1 MLKRAE
7 KEEIVKNLKANIEK
21 SQAVFLTNLIGIGAN
36 DAVQV
41 RRNVRNAKG
50 KLIIA
55 RNTLFKR
62 AAKGTPA
69 EKLFEGLKGPSAVAF
84 AFEDAAAVAKS
95 LKDASKELELVALR
109 SGMLNGEVLTKA
121 QVEQLASLPSRDQ
134 MLGTLLATFNAPV
147 SAFARVLNEIKNKK
161 EQEAGVAVQA

>member
-7 KEEIVKNLKANIEK
+7 KEEIVKGLKADIER
-21 SQAVFLTNLIGIGAN
+21 SQGIFLTNLIGVGAN

-50 KLIIA
+50 KLIVA

-62 AAKGTPA
+62 AAKGTPS

-95 LKDASKELELVALR
+95 LKDSSKELELVTLR
-109 SGMLNGEVLTKA
+109 GGMLNGEVLNKA
-121 QVEQLASLPSRDQ
+121 QVEQLANLPSRDQ
-134 MLGTLLATFNAPV
+134 MLATLLATFNAPI
-147 SAFARVLNEIKNKK
+147 SAFARVLNEIKNQK
-161 EQEAGVAVQA
+161 EQQSGAVQA